1 MNKAEI
7 IDITNQFLSEEFEIN
22 PETLVE
28 SAKLKEDLKIDSLDF
43 VDIAV
48 EVEKEFN
55 FKVTPDEMKGITTLG
70 EFYDMI
76 EKRQA

>member
-1 MNKAEI
+1 MNRTDI
-7 IDITNQFLSEEFEIN
+7 IRITNQFLSEEFEISEEKLQ
-22 PETLVE
+22 PEAL
-28 SAKLKEDLKIDSLDF
+28 LKNDLKIDSLDF

-48 EVEKEFN
+48 EVENQFH
-55 FKVTPDEMKGITTLG
+55 FKVTPDEMKQVSTLG